1 MPIESVINI
10 ELNAGATRFV
20 PNDGKFH
27 PDEDDFP
34 ENYRMQEQF
43 DSNGISNVLFNG
55 TTKAFDYNPVFSE
68 DQITKIFF
76 ADPPNFRPVS
86 EFDVRTY
93 YSNTKILGESVDAF
107 TRFGLLNYRD
117 IDPAY
122 GAINRL
128 LNLQDEI
135 VTVQDDAIGVFLV
148 NTRELANAES
158 GALITLGTGDG
169 VQDFS
174 YITTQNGGIH
184 QYAAVVAD
192 GVAYVLDAKRKALV
206 ILKGTTA
213 QDLSKA
219 LGMNSYFNDNI
230 GGMMLLTKK
239 QGGDNPLI
247 GIGATLGYDT
257 RNREVL
263 ISLFGNKYGYNLN
276 NNYSYGP
283 KRAFNAG
290 TGTGLGLDGNI
301 ELLYMNGV
309 PFDVTN
315 LPVQVGGS
323 PGIINVDGDAV
334 NTPGDGLSA
343 LGEIRESDITP
354 LLPLPDFNSNLFD
367 VLQNIDGNFESILPY

>member
-1 MPIESVINI
+1 
-10 ELNAGATRFV
+10 
-20 PNDGKFH
+20 
-27 PDEDDFP
+27 
-34 ENYRMQEQF
+34 
-43 DSNGISNVLFNG
+43 
-55 TTKAFDYNPVFSE
+55 
-68 DQITKIFF
+68 
-76 ADPPNFRPVS
+76 
-86 EFDVRTY
+86 
-93 YSNTKILGESVDAF
+93 
-107 TRFGLLNYRD
+107 
-117 IDPAY
+117 
-122 GAINRL
+122 
-128 LNLQDEI
+128 
-135 VTVQDDAIGVFLV
+135 
-148 NTRELANAES
+148 
-158 GALITLGTGDG
+158 
-169 VQDFS
+169 
-174 YITTQNGGIH
+174 
-184 QYAAVVAD
+184 
-192 GVAYVLDAKRKALV
+192 
-206 ILKGTTA
+206 
-213 QDLSKA
+213 
-219 LGMNSYFNDNI
+219 MNSYFNDNI

-315 LPVQVGGS
+315 LPVQAGGS

-367 VLQNIDGNFESILPY
+367 VLQNIDGNFESILPSTKIEGSTLVYSEAMGKFTSFYSLVPSQYLNGFRELMSVPNLLLGTDTERLFVHNEGDYGEFYGDVSDTSLTFIVNTGALLNKILRFIEYNCTVKDENGNVIQSAGLNRIRVENDYQDSSEVEIDQVHRFRKFRIKLPRDEEGGRFRGTFFKVSLFFDNSVNLSLTLQRIMSFFDIQTY